1 MIGTHG
7 KPDAVEWEADPR
19 HAEIIWKAMKLTSDS
34 KGLSAP
40 GSKSDGPPV
49 EGEDLISTEAET
61 YRSNCMRSLFL
72 ALDRPDIVFSA
83 KELSRGMSRPTSN
96 GWAALKRLARYL
108 IKYPRLVWVYRR
120 QEPPRHLDGVGDSN
134 WAGCTATRKS
144 TSSAAV
150 LHGFHLLFL
159 TSTTQAIISLSVGE
173 AEFYALVKLASRLL
187 GTAIMVRELGAHLEA
202 VLATDSSAARGVA
215 SRRGAGKIRHIH
227 TPSLWLQQQV
237 VRKTLRVRKIAGAR
251 NGSDIGTKH
260 LDQTAIAKCLSELGL
275 EIRYG
280 VPTEALRVAG

>member
-1 MIGTHG
+1 
-7 KPDAVEWEADPR
+7 
-19 HAEIIWKAMKLTSDS
+19 
-34 KGLSAP
+34 
-40 GSKSDGPPV
+40 
-49 EGEDLISTEAET
+49 
-61 YRSNCMRSLFL
+61 
-72 ALDRPDIVFSA
+72 
-83 KELSRGMSRPTSN
+83 
-96 GWAALKRLARYL
+96 
-108 IKYPRLVWVYRR
+108 
-120 QEPPRHLDGVGDSN
+120 
-134 WAGCTATRKS
+134 
-144 TSSAAV
+144 
-150 LHGFHLLFL
+150 
-159 TSTTQAIISLSVGE
+159 LSVGE
-173 AEFYALVKLASRLL
+173 AEFYALVELASRLL